1 MVKLLNMNGYY
12 KSKKIGS
19 YVLYKNTQLSNQN
32 FSIFQTKIIK
42 TQIKTRNKVKL
53 KLFIILSITDITDQ
67 VLFNS

>member
-1 MVKLLNMNGYY
+1 MGIINL
-12 KSKKIGS
+12 KKIGA
-19 YVLYKNTQLSNQN
+19 YVSYKNTQLSNQD

-42 TQIKTRNKVKL
+42 TEIKTRNKVKL